1 MTQQGD
7 IFQQLTSTSSVG
19 VSSAAFGE
27 LCTALYERELNLLAH
42 QDQASIS
49 LLQRRLQS
57 LPYHVKNA
65 ARGMLESDAPYT
77 LDVQNASWQTPQ
89 KRQLSVSATQAAKL
103 QKWLLRQARL
113 GDTVAIFDKRGPV
126 HLARLDSIDRIDKN
140 QQRVHCNMH
149 GWFDFNG
156 RCLSATG
163 ERMATDTVDVMPLSL
178 LKPDAT
184 NLAPAFCGHQWNH
197 KGKIDPRT
205 LSLREVLLATTVEF

>member
-19 VSSAAFGE
+19 VSSAAFAE

-42 QDQASIS
+42 QHQVAIS

-77 LDVQNASWQTPQ
+77 LDVQNASWQAPQ
-89 KRQLSVSATQAAKL
+89 KRRLAMSATQPSKL
-103 QKWLLRQARL
+103 QKWLQRDARL
-113 GDTVAIFDKRGPV
+113 GDTVPVFDLRGPIQLV
-126 HLARLDSIDRIDKN
+126 RLDSIDRIDHT

-149 GWFDFNG
+149 GWFNFSGD
-156 RCLSATG
+156 CLEPETPNQ
-163 ERMATDTVDVMPLSL
+163 PLPSQLWL
-178 LKPDAT
+178 LKPDAS
-184 NLAPAFCGHQWNH
+184 NLTAAFCGHQWNH
-197 KGKIDPRT
+197 KGKVDPRT
-205 LSLREVLLATTVEF
+205 LSLREVLLATTVDF

>member
-19 VSSAAFGE
+19 VSAAAFGE

-42 QDQASIS
+42 QHQASMT

-77 LDVQNASWQTPQ
+77 LDVQNASWQAPQ
-89 KRQLSVSATQAAKL
+89 KSQLRVSATQAAKL

-113 GDTVAIFDKRGPV
+113 GDTVAIFDQRGPV
-126 HLARLDSIDRIDKN
+126 QLARLDSIDRIDKAK
-140 QQRVHCNMH
+140 QRVHCNMH
-149 GWFDFNG
+149 GWFDFSG

-163 ERMATDTVDVMPLSL
+163 EQTAPDSAEVIQLWL
-178 LKPDAT
+178 LKPDAS